1 MSRILVIIFVLLA
14 NKVAAGYHVAFDKGF
29 AEFAQQQGFEDFDDF
44 LLKRK
49 TCGNLILNSNKNL
62 NNTENNKRV
71 GLFVDPPSGYH
82 WMDNNGIFTLMKN
95 PTTGYVKHP
104 NSSITIKVPLYPNF
118 LPEPQKPV
126 QDTGETSEKTLEVD
140 PPIGYHWMSNG
151 KSYSLM
157 KNPIS
162 GYGPHPGSSLKAK
175 FNIFSRASVNV
186 NANDVELVS
195 EKGLANKASDLL
207 FELLLSQNTESL
219 SDLFAKIDK
228 DQWNANNCK
237 LAMFIETNILTDI
250 LEATLT
256 GAKTNSSKIKKPKP
270 KNDYGYGY

>member
-29 AEFAQQQGFEDFDDF
+29 TEFAQKQGFKDFNDF
-44 LLKRK
+44 LLKRE

-62 NNTENNKRV
+62 NNEVNNNRA
-71 GLFVDPPSGYH
+71 GLLVDPPSGYH
-82 WMDNNGIFTLMKN
+82 WMDNKGIFTLMKN
-95 PTTGYVKHP
+95 PTSGYIKHP

-118 LPEPQKPV
+118 LSEPQKPV
-126 QDTGETSEKTLEVD
+126 QDTGDTSEKTLEVD
-140 PPIGYHWMSNG
+140 PPIGHHWMSNG

-162 GYGPHPGSSLKAK
+162 GYGPHPGSSLKAN
-175 FNIFSRASVNV
+175 FSIFSRASVNV
-186 NANDVELVS
+186 NAFDSELNS
-195 EKGLANKASDLL
+195 EQDIANKASNLL
-207 FELLLSQNTESL
+207 FELLLSQNTKSL

-228 DQWNANNCK
+228 DQWNLNNCK
-237 LAMFIETNILTDI
+237 LSMFIETNILTDI

-256 GAKTNSSKIKKPKP
+256 GAKTNTSTIKKPKP

>member
-1 MSRILVIIFVLLA
+1 MSRILVIVFVLLA

-29 AEFAQQQGFEDFDDF
+29 AEFAQQQGFEDFNDF

-62 NNTENNKRV
+62 KNTENNNRV
-71 GLFVDPPSGYH
+71 GLLVDPPSGYH
-82 WMDNNGIFTLMKN
+82 WMNNKGIFTLMKN
-95 PTTGYVKHP
+95 PTNGYVKHP
-104 NSSITIKVPLYPNF
+104 NSSLTIKVPLYPNF
-118 LPEPQKPV
+118 LSELQRPA
-126 QDTGETSEKTLEVD
+126 QDTGDTSEKTLEVD
-140 PPIGYHWMSNG
+140 PPIGHHWMSNG

-175 FNIFSRASVNV
+175 FSIFSRASVNI
-186 NANDVELVS
+186 NAIDTDLVS
-195 EKGLANKASDLL
+195 EKDIVNKASNLL
-207 FELLLSQNTESL
+207 FELLLNQNTKSL
-219 SDLFAKIDK
+219 SDLFVNIDK

-256 GAKTNSSKIKKPKP
+256 GAKSTSSIIKKPKP

>member
-1 MSRILVIIFVLLA
+1 MSRILVIVFVLLA

-29 AEFAQQQGFEDFDDF
+29 AEFAQQQGFEDFNDF

-62 NNTENNKRV
+62 KNRENNNRV
-71 GLFVDPPSGYH
+71 GLLVDPPSGYH
-82 WMDNNGIFTLMKN
+82 WMNNKGIFTLMKN
-95 PTTGYVKHP
+95 PTNGYVKHP
-104 NSSITIKVPLYPNF
+104 NSSLTIKVPLYPNF
-118 LPEPQKPV
+118 LSELQRPA
-126 QDTGETSEKTLEVD
+126 QDTGDTSEKTLEVD
-140 PPIGYHWMSNG
+140 PPIGHHWMSNG

-175 FNIFSRASVNV
+175 FSIFSRASVNV
-186 NANDVELVS
+186 NAIDTDLVS
-195 EKGLANKASDLL
+195 EKDIVNKASNLL
-207 FELLLSQNTESL
+207 FELLLNQNTKSL
-219 SDLFAKIDK
+219 SDLFVNIDK

-256 GAKTNSSKIKKPKP
+256 GAKSTSSTIKKPKP

>member
-1 MSRILVIIFVLLA
+1 MARILVIIFVLLA
-14 NKVAAGYHVAFDKGF
+14 NKVVAGYHVAFDKGF
-29 AEFAQQQGFEDFDDF
+29 AEFAQQQGFSDFNDF

-49 TCGNLILNSNKNL
+49 ICGSLILNSNKNL
-62 NNTENNKRV
+62 NNKENDNRV

-104 NSSITIKVPLYPNF
+104 NSSLTIKVPLYPNF
-118 LPEPQKPV
+118 LLELQRPA
-126 QDTGETSEKTLEVD
+126 QDTGDTSEKTLEVD
-140 PPIGYHWMSNG
+140 PPIGHHWMSNG

-175 FNIFSRASVNV
+175 FSIFSRASVNV
-186 NANDVELVS
+186 NAIDTDLVS
-195 EKGLANKASDLL
+195 KKDITNRASNLL
-207 FELLLSQNTESL
+207 FELLLNQNTKSL
-219 SDLFAKIDK
+219 SDLFVNIDK

-256 GAKTNSSKIKKPKP
+256 GAKSTSSTIKKPKP

>member
-1 MSRILVIIFVLLA
+1 MLLA

-62 NNTENNKRV
+62 NNTENSKRV

-186 NANDVELVS
+186 NANDAELVS
-195 EKGLANKASDLL
+195 EKDLASKASNLL

>member
-1 MSRILVIIFVLLA
+1 MSRILVIVFVLLA

-62 NNTENNKRV
+62 KNTENNNRV
-71 GLFVDPPSGYH
+71 GLLVDPPSGYH
-82 WMDNNGIFTLMKN
+82 WMNNKGIFTLMKN
-95 PTTGYVKHP
+95 PTSGYVKHP
-104 NSSITIKVPLYPNF
+104 NSSLTIKVPLYPNF
-118 LPEPQKPV
+118 LLELQRPA
-126 QDTGETSEKTLEVD
+126 QDTGDTSEKTLEVD
-140 PPIGYHWMSNG
+140 PPIGHHWMSNG

-162 GYGPHPGSSLKAK
+162 GYGPHPGSSLKAN
-175 FNIFSRASVNV
+175 FSIFSRASVNV
-186 NANDVELVS
+186 NAIDTDLVS
-195 EKGLANKASDLL
+195 EKDITNKASNLL
-207 FELLLSQNTESL
+207 FELLLNQNTKSL
-219 SDLFAKIDK
+219 SDLFVNIDK

-256 GAKTNSSKIKKPKP
+256 GAKSTSSTIKKPKP

>member
-1 MSRILVIIFVLLA
+1 MSRILVIVFVLLA
-14 NKVAAGYHVAFDKGF
+14 NKVAAGYHVAFDKGI
-29 AEFAQQQGFEDFDDF
+29 AEFAQQQGFEDFNDF

-62 NNTENNKRV
+62 KNTENNNRV
-71 GLFVDPPSGYH
+71 GLLVDPPSGYH
-82 WMDNNGIFTLMKN
+82 WMNNKGIFTLMKN
-95 PTTGYVKHP
+95 PTSGYVKHP
-104 NSSITIKVPLYPNF
+104 NSSLTIKVSLYPNF
-118 LPEPQKPV
+118 LSELQRPA
-126 QDTGETSEKTLEVD
+126 QDMGDTSEKTLEVD
-140 PPIGYHWMSNG
+140 PPIGHHWMSNG

-175 FNIFSRASVNV
+175 FRIFSRANVNV
-186 NANDVELVS
+186 NAIDTDLVS
-195 EKGLANKASDLL
+195 EKDIANKASNLL
-207 FELLLSQNTESL
+207 FELILNQNTKSL
-219 SDLFAKIDK
+219 SDLFVNIDK

-256 GAKTNSSKIKKPKP
+256 GAKSTSSTIKKPKP

>member
-1 MSRILVIIFVLLA
+1 VARILVIIFVLLA
-14 NKVAAGYHVAFDKGF
+14 NKVVAGYHVAFDKGF
-29 AEFAQQQGFEDFDDF
+29 AEFAQQQGFNDFNDF

-49 TCGNLILNSNKNL
+49 ICGSLILNSNKNL
-62 NNTENNKRV
+62 NNKENDNRV

-95 PTTGYVKHP
+95 PTSGYVKHP

-118 LPEPQKPV
+118 LPEAQKSV
-126 QDTGETSEKTLEVD
+126 QNTGDILEKTLEVD
-140 PPIGYHWMSNG
+140 PPIGHHWMSNG

-175 FNIFSRASVNV
+175 FSIFSRASVNV
-186 NANDVELVS
+186 NAVDTELVS
-195 EKGLANKASDLL
+195 EKDITNKVSNLL
-207 FELLLSQNTESL
+207 FELLLNKNTKSL
-219 SDLFAKIDK
+219 SDLFVKIDK

-237 LAMFIETNILTDI
+237 LAMFIETNILTNI

-256 GAKTNSSKIKKPKP
+256 GAKTTGSKIKKPKP
-270 KNDYGYGY
+270 KNNYGYGY

>member
-1 MSRILVIIFVLLA
+1 
-14 NKVAAGYHVAFDKGF
+14 
-29 AEFAQQQGFEDFDDF
+29 
-44 LLKRK
+44 
-49 TCGNLILNSNKNL
+49 
-62 NNTENNKRV
+62 
-71 GLFVDPPSGYH
+71 
-82 WMDNNGIFTLMKN
+82 
-95 PTTGYVKHP
+95 
-104 NSSITIKVPLYPNF
+104 
-118 LPEPQKPV
+118 
-126 QDTGETSEKTLEVD
+126 
-140 PPIGYHWMSNG
+140 MSNG

-162 GYGPHPGSSLKAK
+162 GYGRHPGSSLKAK

-186 NANDVELVS
+186 NANDAELVS
-195 EKGLANKASDLL
+195 EKDLASKASNLL

-256 GAKTNSSKIKKPKP
+256 GVKTNSSKIKKPKP
-270 KNDYGYGY
+270 KNNYGYGY